1 MLDFEGGVL
10 SHAQTEAAGHARQPE
25 GLEAELL
32 DLLGHGVAGS
42 LVQLHLG
49 GRVLVEPGEGLQ
61 HVEDQ
66 CVAPELEAEL
76 NQGRGH
82 GPDDLELVSEIK

>member
-10 SHAQTEAAGHARQPE
+10 SHAKTETTGHARQPKR
-25 GLEAELL
+25 LEAKLL
-32 DLLGHGVAGS
+32 DLLGYGVAGA

-49 GRVLVEPGEGLQ
+49 GRVLVEPGKGLQ

-66 CVAPELEAEL
+66 RVAPELEAEL
-76 NQGRGH
+76 H
-82 GPDDLELVSEIK
+82 